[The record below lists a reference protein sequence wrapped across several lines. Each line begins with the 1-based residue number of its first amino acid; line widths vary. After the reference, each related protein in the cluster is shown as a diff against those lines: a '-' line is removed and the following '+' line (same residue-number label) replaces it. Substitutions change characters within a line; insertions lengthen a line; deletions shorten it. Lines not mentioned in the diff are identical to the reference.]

1 MNSINYTLTQKALA
15 MGVHLFTSTG
25 VIAAFMAIRAISEV
39 QVNWQREAMLWLILA
54 LFIDGVDG
62 AMARAVKAKEV
73 LPGWDGKS
81 IDYVIDFLTYAV
93 IPAFFFYQSDLL
105 PEGWKLIAVFAI
117 LLTSAMYYGKMG
129 MVSHDLY
136 FVGFPV
142 MWNMVVYVMFFVLD
156 LSVWLNLA
164 FIFFFC
170 IMHFVPLKYVYPSRT
185 LHFRKLNIFNT
196 VLFFIFNGIILYL
209 YPEKN
214 NWVTGVAIL
223 TILYFGWMTI
233 YGSFMVEEEETAKS

>member
-1 MNSINYTLTQKALA
+1 
-15 MGVHLFTSTG
+15 
-25 VIAAFMAIRAISEV
+25 MAIRAISEM

-156 LSVWLNLA
+156 LNEWLNLA
-164 FIFFFC
+164 FVFFFC

-214 NWVTGVAIL
+214 IWVTGVAIL

-233 YGSFMVEEEETAKS
+233 YGSFMVEETS

>member
-1 MNSINYTLTQKALA
+1 MTYTLTQKALS

-25 VIAAFMAIRAISEV
+25 VIAAFMAIRAISEM
-39 QVNWQREAMLWLILA
+39 QADWQREAMLWLILA

-62 AMARAVKAKEV
+62 AMARATKAKEV

-93 IPAFFFYQSDLL
+93 IPAFFFYQSGLL
-105 PEGWKLIAVFAI
+105 PEGWKLVTVFAI

-129 MVSHDLY
+129 MVSDDLY
-136 FVGFPV
+136 FIGFPV
-142 MWNMVVYVMFFVLD
+142 MWNMVVYAMFFI
-156 LSVWLNLA
+156 LSLNVWVNFAL
-164 FIFFFC
+164 IFFFC

-185 LHFRKLNIFNT
+185 PHFKTLNILNS
-196 VLFFIFNGIILYL
+196 VLFFISNGIILYL

-214 NWVTGVAIL
+214 IWVTSVAIL
-223 TILYFGWMTI
+223 TFLYYGWMTI
-233 YGSFMVEEEETAKS
+233 YGSFIIEKAL